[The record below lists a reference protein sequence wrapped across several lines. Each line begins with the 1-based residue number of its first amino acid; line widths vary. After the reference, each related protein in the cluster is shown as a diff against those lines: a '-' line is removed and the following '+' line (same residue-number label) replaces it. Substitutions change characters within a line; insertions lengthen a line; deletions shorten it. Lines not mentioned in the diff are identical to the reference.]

1 MLKDI
6 SKYWTSSSDGYDKAV
21 KAQFR
26 SRRTVSMWTSLLNEG
41 LGGREG
47 QTVLDM
53 GTGPGFFSI
62 LLSKMGHR
70 VTAVDASQGMIE
82 TASRNFK
89 ASGVDVKAYLGDAA
103 RLHAEKDN
111 AFDAVV
117 CRDVVWTLPDPYGA
131 YAEWYRV
138 LKPGGTLIVFDGNY
152 LYREEPEKPAPF
164 NKLWY
169 ALGWTLILL
178 TELRVRSRSDR
189 EKELLGK
196 LPFVQVLRPEA
207 DQEALQRAGF
217 RIQEI
222 RRDFTSG
229 YKMTMQHL
237 KYGYQSERRFMIIA
251 KKEQRDDHSK

>member
-6 SKYWTSSSDGYDKAV
+6 SNYWTSGSGSYDKAV

-41 LGGREG
+41 LGGRKG
-47 QTVLDM
+47 QAVLDM

-62 LLSKMGHR
+62 LLSRMGHR

-82 TASRNFK
+82 TAARNFR
-89 ASGVDVKAYLGDAA
+89 AAGADVKAYLGDAA
-103 RLHAEKDN
+103 HLHAEKDN
-111 AFDAVV
+111 SFDAVV
-117 CRDVVWTLPDPYGA
+117 CRDVVWTLPDPYRA
-131 YAEWYRV
+131 YAEWYRI

-152 LYREEPEKPAPF
+152 LYRKEPKRPALF

-178 TELRVRSRSDR
+178 TELRVRSRSDQD
-189 EKELLGK
+189 KELLGK

-222 RRDFTSG
+222 RHNFTSG

-237 KYGYQSERRFMIIA
+237 KYGYQSDRRFMIKA
-251 KKEQRDDHSK
+251 KKE

>member
-6 SKYWTSSSDGYDKAV
+6 SNYWTSSSGSYDKAV

-26 SRRTVSMWTSLLNEG
+26 SRRTVAMWTSLLSEG

-47 QTVLDM
+47 QAVLDM

-62 LLSKMGHR
+62 LLSRMGHR
-70 VTAVDASQGMIE
+70 VTAIDASQGMIE

-89 ASGVDVKAYLGDAA
+89 AAGVNVKVYVGDAA
-103 RLHAEKDN
+103 HLHAEKDN
-111 AFDAVV
+111 TFDAVV

-131 YAEWYRV
+131 YAEWYRI

-152 LYREEPEKPAPF
+152 LYRKKQEKQTPF
-164 NKLWY
+164 NMLWH

-178 TELRVRSRSDR
+178 TEMRVRRRSDQD
-189 EKELLGK
+189 KELLGQ
-196 LPFVQVLRPEA
+196 LPFVQVMRPEA
-207 DQEALQRAGF
+207 DQEALQQAGF

-222 RRDFTSG
+222 RRNFTSG

-237 KYGYQSERRFMIIA
+237 KYGYESDRRFMILA
-251 KKEQRDDHSK
+251 KKV